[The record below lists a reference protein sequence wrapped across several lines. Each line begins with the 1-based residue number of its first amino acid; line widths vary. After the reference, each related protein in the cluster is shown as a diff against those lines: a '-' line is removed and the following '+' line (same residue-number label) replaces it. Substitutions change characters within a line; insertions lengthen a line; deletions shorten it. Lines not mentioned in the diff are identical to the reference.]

1 MTGNSMNGTHST
13 HPSSNHVELIRFG
26 HHFRTLKKN
35 WLSILAFTIIFSL
48 TCTWYI
54 YSKKSVYQATATLLI
69 QEEQK
74 SALSIEEV
82 YGVDTTKKEYF
93 QTQIA
98 ILKSNHIA
106 DKVITQLNLT
116 KHPEFTSA
124 SGLKQKIDEVKAI
137 PFVQDLLHVAPNP
150 KETSQHSKPYYQA
163 LQTFKRKLEIEPV
176 RNTQLVRIRFRSTDP
191 QLATTIANAV
201 GQAYIDANFEAKLVV
216 TQNAATWLT
225 NNSQKL
231 EERLRASEQALQDF
245 LMQEGLIDIN
255 GIDDIYANELEEL
268 NRKLNAAVNKRIEA
282 QTLIELLKRKSS
294 QDLDSLLSIDEFANQ
309 AQIRDLKLSEAQAA
323 KNVSE
328 LSQRYGPKHDRMI
341 QAKAQLASIQARTQR
356 LIREI
361 SFSKQQDLLAAKSQ
375 EDLLRAE
382 LDSKKSDFQMLG
394 SQKARYEQLKREVES
409 NKDLYEAFLNREK
422 ETNATSDY
430 KNVTARFTDPA
441 IVPLFP
447 IAPQRMKLV
456 LIATLFGFAIA
467 CALVIILET
476 LREVIRTSS
485 DVQDKLGVTCLGTI
499 PKVKKRNLRQGGVTY
514 SAYLDQDEK
523 LFSEACRS
531 VRTSLLLRLTNT
543 KQKVLPFTSAIPEE
557 GKTSTSINMAV
568 SFSTMEKVLLI
579 DCDLRRPSLAKRF
592 NLPES
597 NPGLTNIL
605 TMDTPLSECIV
616 RSDEANLDVLPAGII
631 PPNPQ
636 ELLASERFE
645 KLLEYLKSKYD
656 RIIIDTPPLLS
667 VSDALILGQK
677 ANGLITVIRSEST
690 KASLVNVALSKQI
703 QHSIPS
709 LGVLITQAKSKEG
722 EALYVQKY
730 AY

>member
-1 MTGNSMNGTHST
+1 MNGTH
-13 HPSSNHVELIRFG
+13 PNNLQMNKVELIRFG
-26 HHFRTLKKN
+26 HHFKAIKKN
-35 WLSILAFTIIFSL
+35 WLSIAAFTLLFSL

-54 YSKKSVYQATATLLI
+54 YSKASIYQATATLLI

-106 DKVITQLNLT
+106 DKVIRELNLT
-116 KHPEFTSA
+116 QLPEFTS
-124 SGLKQKIDEVKAI
+124 SGGLNKKIDQIKSI
-137 PFVQDLLHVAPNP
+137 PFVQDLLNVAPSP
-150 KETSQHSKPYYQA
+150 KETAQFSESYYQA
-163 LQTFKRKLEIEPV
+163 LQAFRSKLDIEPV

-191 QLATTIANAV
+191 KLATTIANAV

-231 EERLRASEQALQDF
+231 EERLRNSEQALQEF
-245 LMQEGLIDIN
+245 LLKEGLIDIN
-255 GIDDIYANELEEL
+255 GIDEIYANELEEL
-268 NRKLNAAVNKRIEA
+268 TRKLNIAVNKRIEA
-282 QTLIELLKRKSS
+282 QTLIQLLRRKSS
-294 QDLDSLLSIDEFANQ
+294 QSLDSLLSIDEFANQ

-323 KNVSE
+323 KNLSE
-328 LSQRYGPKHDRMI
+328 LAQRYGPKHDRMI
-341 QAKAQLASIQARTQR
+341 QAKAQLAEIQSRTQQ
-356 LIREI
+356 LIRDI
-361 SFSKQQDLLAAKSQ
+361 SFSKQQDLLAAKAQ
-375 EDLLRAE
+375 ENMLRAE
-382 LDSKKSDFQMLG
+382 LDNKKSDFQSLG

-409 NKDLYEAFLNREK
+409 NKALYEAFLNREK

-430 KNVTARFTDPA
+430 KNVTARFTDKA
-441 IVPLFP
+441 IIPLFP
-447 IAPQRMKLV
+447 VAPQRIKLV
-456 LIATLFGFAIA
+456 LIATFFGFAIA

-476 LREVIRTSS
+476 MREVIRSTA
-485 DVQDKLGVTCLGTI
+485 DVQEKLGVTCLGVI
-499 PKVKKRNLRQGGVTY
+499 PMVKKRNLRKNGVSYT
-514 SAYLDQDEK
+514 AYLDDEEK

-543 KQKVLPFTSAIPEE
+543 KQKILPFTSAIPEE

-568 SFSTMEKVLLI
+568 SFSKMEKVLII
-579 DCDLRRPSLAKRF
+579 DCDLRRPSIAKRF
-592 NLPES
+592 GIAES
-597 NPGLTNIL
+597 SPGLTHIL
-605 TMDTPLSECIV
+605 TMDTPIKDCVTHIK
-616 RSDEANLDVLPAGII
+616 EANLDVLSAGLI

-636 ELLASERFE
+636 ELLASDRFK
-645 KLLEYLKSKYD
+645 KLLEHFQNKYD

-667 VSDALILGQK
+667 VSDALILGQY

-690 KASLVNVALSKQI
+690 KSSLVNLALSKQI
-703 QHSIPS
+703 QHSVPS
-709 LGVLITQAKSKEG
+709 LGVLITQAKAKEG
-722 EALYVQKY
+722 ETLYVQKY

>member
-1 MTGNSMNGTHST
+1 MNGTH
-13 HPSSNHVELIRFG
+13 PNNLQMNKVELIRFG
-26 HHFRTLKKN
+26 HHFKAIKKN
-35 WLSILAFTIIFSL
+35 WLSIAAFTLLFSL

-54 YSKKSVYQATATLLI
+54 YSKASIYQATATLLI

-106 DKVITQLNLT
+106 DKVIRELNLT
-116 KHPEFTSA
+116 QLPEFTS
-124 SGLKQKIDEVKAI
+124 SGGLNKKIDQIKSI
-137 PFVQDLLHVAPNP
+137 PFVQDLLNVAPSP
-150 KETSQHSKPYYQA
+150 KETAQFSESYYQA
-163 LQTFKRKLEIEPV
+163 LQAFRSKLDIEPV

-191 QLATTIANAV
+191 KLATTIANAV

-231 EERLRASEQALQDF
+231 EERLRNSEQALQEF
-245 LMQEGLIDIN
+245 LLKEGLIDIN
-255 GIDDIYANELEEL
+255 GIDEIYANELEEL
-268 NRKLNAAVNKRIEA
+268 TRKLNIAVNKRIEA
-282 QTLIELLKRKSS
+282 QTLIQLLRRKSS
-294 QDLDSLLSIDEFANQ
+294 QSLDSLLSIDEFANQ

-323 KNVSE
+323 KNLSE
-328 LSQRYGPKHDRMI
+328 LAQRYGPKHDRMI
-341 QAKAQLASIQARTQR
+341 QAKAQLAEIQSRTQQ
-356 LIREI
+356 LIRDI
-361 SFSKQQDLLAAKSQ
+361 SFSKQQDLLAAKAQ
-375 EDLLRAE
+375 EDMLRAE
-382 LDSKKSDFQMLG
+382 LDNKKSDFQSLG

-409 NKDLYEAFLNREK
+409 NKALYEAFLNREK

-430 KNVTARFTDPA
+430 KNVTARFTDKA
-441 IVPLFP
+441 IIPLFP
-447 IAPQRMKLV
+447 VAPQRIKLV
-456 LIATLFGFAIA
+456 LIATFFGFAIA

-476 LREVIRTSS
+476 RREVIRSTA
-485 DVQDKLGVTCLGTI
+485 DVQEKLGVTCLGVI
-499 PKVKKRNLRQGGVTY
+499 PMVKKRNLRKNGVSYT
-514 SAYLDQDEK
+514 AYLDDEEK

-543 KQKVLPFTSAIPEE
+543 KQKILPFTSAIPEE

-568 SFSTMEKVLLI
+568 SFSKMEKVLII
-579 DCDLRRPSLAKRF
+579 DCDLRRPSIAKRF
-592 NLPES
+592 GIAES
-597 NPGLTNIL
+597 SPGLTHIL
-605 TMDTPLSECIV
+605 TMDTPIKDCVTHIK
-616 RSDEANLDVLPAGII
+616 EANLDVLSAGLI

-636 ELLASERFE
+636 ELLASDRFK
-645 KLLEYLKSKYD
+645 KLLEHFQNKYD

-667 VSDALILGQK
+667 VSDALILGQY

-690 KASLVNVALSKQI
+690 KSSLVNLALSKQI
-703 QHSIPS
+703 QHSVPS
-709 LGVLITQAKSKEG
+709 LGVLITQAKAKEG
-722 EALYVQKY
+722 ETLYVQKY

>member
-1 MTGNSMNGTHST
+1 MVST
-13 HPSSNHVELIRFG
+13 HE
-26 HHFRTLKKN
+26 
-35 WLSILAFTIIFSL
+35 
-48 TCTWYI
+48 
-54 YSKKSVYQATATLLI
+54 
-69 QEEQK
+69 
-74 SALSIEEV
+74 
-82 YGVDTTKKEYF
+82 KEYF

-106 DKVITQLNLT
+106 DKVITKLNLVN
-116 KHPEFTSA
+116 HPEFTSS
-124 SGLKQKIDEVKAI
+124 SGIKQKIDEIKAI

-150 KETSQHSKPYYQA
+150 KETSQHTKPYYQA
-163 LQTFKRKLEIEPV
+163 LQTFKRKLDIEPV
-176 RNTQLVRIRFRSTDP
+176 RNTQLVKIRFRSTDP

-231 EERLRASEQALQDF
+231 EERLRTSEQALQDF

-268 NRKLNAAVNKRIEA
+268 NRKLNAAVNNRIEA
-282 QTLIELLKRKSS
+282 QTLIQLLKRKST
-294 QDLDSLLSIDEFANQ
+294 QNIDSLLSIDEFANQ
-309 AQIRDLKLSEAQAA
+309 AQIRDLKMSEAQAA

-341 QAKAQLASIQARTQR
+341 QAKAQLASIQARTEQ

-361 SFSKQQDLLAAKSQ
+361 SFSKQQDLLAAKAQ
-375 EDLLRAE
+375 EDMLRAE
-382 LDSKKSDFQMLG
+382 LDNKKSDFQMLG

-456 LIATLFGFAIA
+456 LIATFFGFAIA

-499 PKVKKRNLRQGGVTY
+499 PKVKKRALRQKGVTY

-531 VRTSLLLRLTNT
+531 VRTSLLLRLTNS
-543 KQKVLPFTSAIPEE
+543 KQKILPFTSAIPEE

-597 NPGLTNIL
+597 SPGLTNIL
-605 TMDTPLSECIV
+605 TMDTPLSECII
-616 RSDEANLDVLPAGII
+616 RNEEANLDVLPAGII

-636 ELLASERFE
+636 ELLASDRFE

-722 EALYVQKY
+722 ETLYVQKY

>member
-1 MTGNSMNGTHST
+1 MNGTH
-13 HPSSNHVELIRFG
+13 PNNLQMNKVELIRFG
-26 HHFRTLKKN
+26 HHVKAIKKN
-35 WLSILAFTIIFSL
+35 WLSIAAFTLLFSL

-54 YSKKSVYQATATLLI
+54 YSKASIYQATATLLI

-106 DKVITQLNLT
+106 DKVIRELNLT
-116 KHPEFTSA
+116 QLPEFTS
-124 SGLKQKIDEVKAI
+124 SGGVNKKIDQIKSI
-137 PFVQDLLHVAPNP
+137 PFVQDLLNVAPSP
-150 KETSQHSKPYYQA
+150 KETAQFSESYYQA
-163 LQTFKRKLEIEPV
+163 LQAFRSKLDIEPV

-191 QLATTIANAV
+191 KLATTITNAV

-231 EERLRASEQALQDF
+231 EERLRNSEQALQEF
-245 LMQEGLIDIN
+245 LLKEGLIDIN
-255 GIDDIYANELEEL
+255 GIDEIYANELEEL
-268 NRKLNAAVNKRIEA
+268 TRKLNIAVNKRIEA
-282 QTLIELLKRKSS
+282 QTLIQLLRRKSS
-294 QDLDSLLSIDEFANQ
+294 QSLDSLLSIDEFANQ

-323 KNVSE
+323 KNLSE
-328 LSQRYGPKHDRMI
+328 LAQRYGPKHDRMI
-341 QAKAQLASIQARTQR
+341 QAKAQLTEIQSRTQQ
-356 LIREI
+356 LIRDI
-361 SFSKQQDLLAAKSQ
+361 SFSKQQDLLAAKAQ
-375 EDLLRAE
+375 EDMLRAE
-382 LDSKKSDFQMLG
+382 LDNKKSDFQSLG

-409 NKDLYEAFLNREK
+409 NKALYEAFLNREK

-430 KNVTARFTDPA
+430 KNVTARFTDKA
-441 IVPLFP
+441 IIPLFP
-447 IAPQRMKLV
+447 VAPQRIKLV
-456 LIATLFGFAIA
+456 LIATFFGFAIA

-476 LREVIRTSS
+476 MREVIRSAA
-485 DVQDKLGVTCLGTI
+485 DVQEKLGVTCLGVI
-499 PKVKKRNLRQGGVTY
+499 PMVKKRNLRKNGVSYT
-514 SAYLDQDEK
+514 AYLDDEEK

-543 KQKVLPFTSAIPEE
+543 KQKILPFTSAIPEE

-568 SFSTMEKVLLI
+568 SFSKMEKVLII
-579 DCDLRRPSLAKRF
+579 DCDLRRPSIAKRF
-592 NLPES
+592 GIAES
-597 NPGLTNIL
+597 SPGLTHIL
-605 TMDTPLSECIV
+605 TMDTPIKDCVTHIK
-616 RSDEANLDVLPAGII
+616 EANLDVLPAGLI

-636 ELLASERFE
+636 ELLASDRFK
-645 KLLEYLKSKYD
+645 KLLEHFQNKYD

-667 VSDALILGQK
+667 VSDALILGQY

-690 KASLVNVALSKQI
+690 KSSLVNLALSKQI
-703 QHSIPS
+703 QHSVPS
-709 LGVLITQAKSKEG
+709 LGVLITQAKAKEG
-722 EALYVQKY
+722 ETLYVQKY

>member
-1 MTGNSMNGTHST
+1 MNGTH
-13 HPSSNHVELIRFG
+13 PNNLQMNKVELIRFG
-26 HHFRTLKKN
+26 HHFKAIKKN
-35 WLSILAFTIIFSL
+35 WLSIAAFTLLFSL

-54 YSKKSVYQATATLLI
+54 YSKASRYQATATLLI

-106 DKVITQLNLT
+106 DKVIRELNLT
-116 KHPEFTSA
+116 QLPEFTS
-124 SGLKQKIDEVKAI
+124 SGGLNKKIDQIKSI
-137 PFVQDLLHVAPNP
+137 PFVQDLLNVAPSP
-150 KETSQHSKPYYQA
+150 KETAQFSESYYQA
-163 LQTFKRKLEIEPV
+163 LQAFRSKLDIEPV

-191 QLATTIANAV
+191 KLATTIANAV

-231 EERLRASEQALQDF
+231 EERLRNSEQALQEF
-245 LMQEGLIDIN
+245 LLKEGLIDIN
-255 GIDDIYANELEEL
+255 GIDEIYANELEEL
-268 NRKLNAAVNKRIEA
+268 TRKLNIAVNKRIEA
-282 QTLIELLKRKSS
+282 QTLIQLLRRKSS
-294 QDLDSLLSIDEFANQ
+294 QSLDSLLSIDEFANQ

-323 KNVSE
+323 KNLSE
-328 LSQRYGPKHDRMI
+328 LAQRYGPKHDRMI
-341 QAKAQLASIQARTQR
+341 QAKAQLAEIQSRTQQ
-356 LIREI
+356 LIRDI
-361 SFSKQQDLLAAKSQ
+361 SFSKQQDLLAAKAQ
-375 EDLLRAE
+375 EDMLRAE
-382 LDSKKSDFQMLG
+382 LDNKKSDFQSLG

-409 NKDLYEAFLNREK
+409 NKALYEAFLNREK

-430 KNVTARFTDPA
+430 KNVTARFTDKA
-441 IVPLFP
+441 IIPLFP
-447 IAPQRMKLV
+447 VAPQRIKLV
-456 LIATLFGFAIA
+456 LIATFFGFAIA

-476 LREVIRTSS
+476 MREVIRSTA
-485 DVQDKLGVTCLGTI
+485 DVQEKLGVTCLGVI
-499 PKVKKRNLRQGGVTY
+499 PMVKKRNLRKNGVSYT
-514 SAYLDQDEK
+514 AYLDDEEK

-543 KQKVLPFTSAIPEE
+543 KQKILPFTSAIPEE

-568 SFSTMEKVLLI
+568 SFSKMEKVLII
-579 DCDLRRPSLAKRF
+579 DCDLRRPSIAKRF
-592 NLPES
+592 GIAES
-597 NPGLTNIL
+597 SPGLTHIL
-605 TMDTPLSECIV
+605 TMDTPIKDCVTHIK
-616 RSDEANLDVLPAGII
+616 EANLDVLPAGLI

-636 ELLASERFE
+636 ELLASDRFK
-645 KLLEYLKSKYD
+645 KLLEHFQNKYD

-667 VSDALILGQK
+667 VSDALILGQY

-690 KASLVNVALSKQI
+690 KSSLVNLALSKQI
-703 QHSIPS
+703 QHSVPS
-709 LGVLITQAKSKEG
+709 LGVLITQAKAKEG
-722 EALYVQKY
+722 ETLYVQKY

>member
-1 MTGNSMNGTHST
+1 MNGTH
-13 HPSSNHVELIRFG
+13 PNNLQMNKVELIRFG
-26 HHFRTLKKN
+26 HHFKAIKKN
-35 WLSILAFTIIFSL
+35 WLSIAAFTLLFSL

-54 YSKKSVYQATATLLI
+54 YSKASVYQATATLLI

-106 DKVITQLNLT
+106 DKVIRELNLT
-116 KHPEFTSA
+116 QLTEFTR
-124 SGLKQKIDEVKAI
+124 SGGLNQKIDQIKSI
-137 PFVQDLLHVAPNP
+137 PFVQDLLNVAPSP
-150 KETSQHSKPYYQA
+150 KETAQFSESYYQA
-163 LQTFKRKLEIEPV
+163 LQAFRSKLDIEPV

-191 QLATTIANAV
+191 KLATTIANAV

-231 EERLRASEQALQDF
+231 EERLRNSEQALQEF
-245 LMQEGLIDIN
+245 LLKEGLIDIN
-255 GIDDIYANELEEL
+255 GIDEIYANELEEL
-268 NRKLNAAVNKRIEA
+268 TRKLNVAVNKRIEA
-282 QTLIELLKRKSS
+282 QTLIQLLRRKSS
-294 QDLDSLLSIDEFANQ
+294 QSLDSLLSIDEFANQ

-323 KNVSE
+323 KNLSE
-328 LSQRYGPKHDRMI
+328 LAQRYGPKHDRMI
-341 QAKAQLASIQARTQR
+341 QAKAQLAEIQSRTQQ
-356 LIREI
+356 LIRDI
-361 SFSKQQDLLAAKSQ
+361 SFSKQQDLLAAKAQ
-375 EDLLRAE
+375 EDMLRAE
-382 LDSKKSDFQMLG
+382 LDNKKSDFQSLG

-409 NKDLYEAFLNREK
+409 NKALYEAFLNREK

-430 KNVTARFTDPA
+430 KNVTARFTDKA
-441 IVPLFP
+441 IIPLFP
-447 IAPQRMKLV
+447 VAPQRIKLV
-456 LIATLFGFAIA
+456 LIATFFGFAIA

-476 LREVIRTSS
+476 MREVIRSTA
-485 DVQDKLGVTCLGTI
+485 DVQEKLGVTCLGVI
-499 PKVKKRNLRQGGVTY
+499 PMVKKRNLRKNGVSYT
-514 SAYLDQDEK
+514 AYLDDEEK

-543 KQKVLPFTSAIPEE
+543 KQKILPFTSAIPEE

-568 SFSTMEKVLLI
+568 SFSKMEKVLII
-579 DCDLRRPSLAKRF
+579 DCDLRRPSIAKRF
-592 NLPES
+592 GIAES
-597 NPGLTNIL
+597 SPGLTHIL
-605 TMDTPLSECIV
+605 TMDTPIKDCVTHIK
-616 RSDEANLDVLPAGII
+616 EANLDVLSAGLI

-636 ELLASERFE
+636 ELLASDRFK
-645 KLLEYLKSKYD
+645 KLLEHFQNKYD

-667 VSDALILGQK
+667 VSDALILGQY

-690 KASLVNVALSKQI
+690 KSSLVNLALSKQI
-703 QHSIPS
+703 QHSVPS
-709 LGVLITQAKSKEG
+709 LGVLITQAKTKEG
-722 EALYVQKY
+722 ETLYVQKY

>member
-1 MTGNSMNGTHST
+1 MNGTH
-13 HPSSNHVELIRFG
+13 PNNLQMNKVELIRFG
-26 HHFRTLKKN
+26 HHFKAIKKN
-35 WLSILAFTIIFSL
+35 WLSIAAFTLLFSL

-54 YSKKSVYQATATLLI
+54 YSKASIYQATATLLI

-106 DKVITQLNLT
+106 DKVIRELNLT
-116 KHPEFTSA
+116 PLPEFTS
-124 SGLKQKIDEVKAI
+124 SGGLNKKIDQIKSI
-137 PFVQDLLHVAPNP
+137 PFVQDLLNVAPSP
-150 KETSQHSKPYYQA
+150 KETAQFSESYYQA
-163 LQTFKRKLEIEPV
+163 LQAFRSKLDIEPV

-191 QLATTIANAV
+191 KLATTIANAV

-231 EERLRASEQALQDF
+231 EERLRNSEQALQEF
-245 LMQEGLIDIN
+245 LLKEGLIDIN
-255 GIDDIYANELEEL
+255 GIDEIYANELEEL
-268 NRKLNAAVNKRIEA
+268 TRKLNIAVNKRIEA
-282 QTLIELLKRKSS
+282 QTLIQLLRRKSS
-294 QDLDSLLSIDEFANQ
+294 QSLDSLLSIDEFANQ

-323 KNVSE
+323 KNLSE
-328 LSQRYGPKHDRMI
+328 LAQRYGPKHDRMI
-341 QAKAQLASIQARTQR
+341 QAKAQLAEIQSRTQQ
-356 LIREI
+356 LIRDI
-361 SFSKQQDLLAAKSQ
+361 SFSKQQDLLAAKAQ
-375 EDLLRAE
+375 EDMLRAE
-382 LDSKKSDFQMLG
+382 LDNKKSDFQSLG

-409 NKDLYEAFLNREK
+409 NKALYEAFLNREK

-430 KNVTARFTDPA
+430 KNVTARFTDKA
-441 IVPLFP
+441 IIPLFP
-447 IAPQRMKLV
+447 VAPQRIKLV
-456 LIATLFGFAIA
+456 LIATFFGFAIA

-476 LREVIRTSS
+476 MREVIRSAA
-485 DVQDKLGVTCLGTI
+485 DVQEKLGVTCLGVI
-499 PKVKKRNLRQGGVTY
+499 PMVKKRNLRKNGVSYT
-514 SAYLDQDEK
+514 AYLNDEEK

-543 KQKVLPFTSAIPEE
+543 KQKILPFTSAIPEE

-568 SFSTMEKVLLI
+568 SFSKMEKVLII
-579 DCDLRRPSLAKRF
+579 DCDLRRPSIAKRF
-592 NLPES
+592 GIAES
-597 NPGLTNIL
+597 SPGLTHIL
-605 TMDTPLSECIV
+605 TMDTPIKDCVTHIK
-616 RSDEANLDVLPAGII
+616 EANLDVLPAGLI

-636 ELLASERFE
+636 ELLASDRFK
-645 KLLEYLKSKYD
+645 KLLEHFQNKYD

-667 VSDALILGQK
+667 VSDALILGQY

-690 KASLVNVALSKQI
+690 KSSLVNLALSKQI
-703 QHSIPS
+703 QHSVPS
-709 LGVLITQAKSKEG
+709 LGVLITQAKAKEG
-722 EALYVQKY
+722 ETLYVQKY

>member
-1 MTGNSMNGTHST
+1 MNGTH
-13 HPSSNHVELIRFG
+13 PNNLQMNKIELIRFG
-26 HHFRTLKKN
+26 HHFKAIKKN
-35 WLSILAFTIIFSL
+35 WLSIAAFTLLFSL

-54 YSKKSVYQATATLLI
+54 YSKASIYQATATLLI

-106 DKVITQLNLT
+106 DKVIRELNLT
-116 KHPEFTSA
+116 QLPEFTR
-124 SGLKQKIDEVKAI
+124 SGGLNQKIDQIKSI
-137 PFVQDLLHVAPNP
+137 PFVQDLLNVAPSP
-150 KETSQHSKPYYQA
+150 KETAQFSESYYQA
-163 LQTFKRKLEIEPV
+163 LQAFRSKLDIEPV

-191 QLATTIANAV
+191 KLATTIANAV

-231 EERLRASEQALQDF
+231 EERLRNSEQALQEF
-245 LMQEGLIDIN
+245 LLKEGLIDIN
-255 GIDDIYANELEEL
+255 GIDEIYANELEEL
-268 NRKLNAAVNKRIEA
+268 TRKLNVAVNKRIEA
-282 QTLIELLKRKSS
+282 QTLIQLLRRKSS
-294 QDLDSLLSIDEFANQ
+294 QSLDSLLSIDEFANQ

-323 KNVSE
+323 KNLSE
-328 LSQRYGPKHDRMI
+328 LAQRYGPKHDRMI
-341 QAKAQLASIQARTQR
+341 QAKAQLAEIQSRTQQ
-356 LIREI
+356 LIRDI
-361 SFSKQQDLLAAKSQ
+361 SFSKQQDLLAAKAQ
-375 EDLLRAE
+375 EDMLRAE
-382 LDSKKSDFQMLG
+382 LDNKKSDFQSLG

-409 NKDLYEAFLNREK
+409 NKALYEAFLNREK

-430 KNVTARFTDPA
+430 KNVTARFTDKA
-441 IVPLFP
+441 IIPLFP
-447 IAPQRMKLV
+447 VAPQRTKLV
-456 LIATLFGFAIA
+456 LIATFFGFAIA

-476 LREVIRTSS
+476 MREVIRSTA
-485 DVQDKLGVTCLGTI
+485 DVQEKLGVTCLGVI
-499 PKVKKRNLRQGGVTY
+499 PMVKKRNLRKNGVSY
-514 SAYLDQDEK
+514 SAYLDDEEK

-543 KQKVLPFTSAIPEE
+543 KQKILPFTSAIPEQ

-568 SFSTMEKVLLI
+568 SFSKMEKVLII
-579 DCDLRRPSLAKRF
+579 DCDLRRPSIAKRF
-592 NLPES
+592 GIAES
-597 NPGLTNIL
+597 SPGLTHIL
-605 TMDTPLSECIV
+605 TMDTPIKDCVTHIK
-616 RSDEANLDVLPAGII
+616 EANLDVLSAGLI

-636 ELLASERFE
+636 ELLASDRFK
-645 KLLEYLKSKYD
+645 KLLEHFQNKYD

-667 VSDALILGQK
+667 VSDALILGQY

-690 KASLVNVALSKQI
+690 KSSLVNLALSKQI
-703 QHSIPS
+703 QHSVPS
-709 LGVLITQAKSKEG
+709 LGVLITQAKTKEG
-722 EALYVQKY
+722 ETLYVQKY

>member
-1 MTGNSMNGTHST
+1 MNGTH
-13 HPSSNHVELIRFG
+13 PNNLQMNKVELIRFG
-26 HHFRTLKKN
+26 HHFKAIKKN
-35 WLSILAFTIIFSL
+35 WLSIAAFTLLFSL

-54 YSKKSVYQATATLLI
+54 YSKASIYQATATLLI

-106 DKVITQLNLT
+106 DKVIRELNLT
-116 KHPEFTSA
+116 PLPEFTS
-124 SGLKQKIDEVKAI
+124 SGGLNKKIDQIKSI
-137 PFVQDLLHVAPNP
+137 PFVQDLLNVAPSP
-150 KETSQHSKPYYQA
+150 KETAQFSESYYQA
-163 LQTFKRKLEIEPV
+163 LQAFRSKLDIEPV

-191 QLATTIANAV
+191 KLATTIANAV

-231 EERLRASEQALQDF
+231 EERLRNSEQALQEF
-245 LMQEGLIDIN
+245 LLKEGLIDIN
-255 GIDDIYANELEEL
+255 GIDEIYANELEEL
-268 NRKLNAAVNKRIEA
+268 TRKLNIAVNKRIEA
-282 QTLIELLKRKSS
+282 QTLIQLLRRKSS
-294 QDLDSLLSIDEFANQ
+294 QSLDSLLSIDEFANQ

-323 KNVSE
+323 KNLSE
-328 LSQRYGPKHDRMI
+328 LAQRYGPKHDRMI
-341 QAKAQLASIQARTQR
+341 QAKAQLAEIQSRTQQ
-356 LIREI
+356 LIRDI
-361 SFSKQQDLLAAKSQ
+361 SFSKQQDLLAAKAQ
-375 EDLLRAE
+375 EDMLRAE
-382 LDSKKSDFQMLG
+382 LDNKKSDFQSLG

-409 NKDLYEAFLNREK
+409 NKALYEAFLNREK

-430 KNVTARFTDPA
+430 KNVTARFTDKA
-441 IVPLFP
+441 IIPLFP
-447 IAPQRMKLV
+447 VAPQRIKLV
-456 LIATLFGFAIA
+456 LIATFFGFAIA

-476 LREVIRTSS
+476 MREVIRSAA
-485 DVQDKLGVTCLGTI
+485 DVQEKLGVTCLGVI
-499 PKVKKRNLRQGGVTY
+499 PMVKKRNLRKNGVSYT
-514 SAYLDQDEK
+514 AYLDDEEK

-543 KQKVLPFTSAIPEE
+543 KQKILPFTSAIPEE

-568 SFSTMEKVLLI
+568 SFSKMEKVLII
-579 DCDLRRPSLAKRF
+579 DCDLRRPSIAKRF
-592 NLPES
+592 GIAES
-597 NPGLTNIL
+597 SPGLTHIL
-605 TMDTPLSECIV
+605 TMDTPIKDCVTHIK
-616 RSDEANLDVLPAGII
+616 EANLDVLPAGLI

-636 ELLASERFE
+636 ELLASDRFK
-645 KLLEYLKSKYD
+645 KLLEHFQNKYD

-667 VSDALILGQK
+667 VSDALILGQY

-690 KASLVNVALSKQI
+690 KSSLVNLALSKQI
-703 QHSIPS
+703 QHSVPS
-709 LGVLITQAKSKEG
+709 LGVLITQAKAKEG
-722 EALYVQKY
+722 ETLYVQKY

>member
-54 YSKKSVYQATATLLI
+54 YSKKSVYQAMATLLI

-485 DVQDKLGVTCLGTI
+485 DVQDKLGVICLGTI
-499 PKVKKRNLRQGGVTY
+499 PKVKKRSLKQGGVTY

>member
-1 MTGNSMNGTHST
+1 MNGTH
-13 HPSSNHVELIRFG
+13 PNNLQMKKVELIRFG
-26 HHFRTLKKN
+26 HHFKAIKKN
-35 WLSILAFTIIFSL
+35 WLSIAAFTLLFSL

-54 YSKKSVYQATATLLI
+54 YSKASIYQATATLLI

-106 DKVITQLNLT
+106 DKVIRELNLT
-116 KHPEFTSA
+116 QLPEFTR
-124 SGLKQKIDEVKAI
+124 SGGLNQKIDQIKSI
-137 PFVQDLLHVAPNP
+137 PFVQDLLNVAPSP
-150 KETSQHSKPYYQA
+150 KETAQFSESYYQA
-163 LQTFKRKLEIEPV
+163 LQAFRSKLDIEPV

-191 QLATTIANAV
+191 KLATTIANAV

-231 EERLRASEQALQDF
+231 EERLRNSEQALQEF
-245 LMQEGLIDIN
+245 LLKEGLIDIN
-255 GIDDIYANELEEL
+255 GIDEIYANELEEL
-268 NRKLNAAVNKRIEA
+268 TRKLNVAVNKRIEA
-282 QTLIELLKRKSS
+282 QTLIQLLRRKSS
-294 QDLDSLLSIDEFANQ
+294 QSLDSLLSIDEFANQ

-323 KNVSE
+323 KNLSE
-328 LSQRYGPKHDRMI
+328 LAQRYGPKHDRMI
-341 QAKAQLASIQARTQR
+341 QAKAQLAEIQARTQQ
-356 LIREI
+356 LIRDI
-361 SFSKQQDLLAAKSQ
+361 SFSKQQDLLAAKAQ
-375 EDLLRAE
+375 EDMLRAE
-382 LDSKKSDFQMLG
+382 LDNKKADFQSLG

-409 NKDLYEAFLNREK
+409 NKALYEAFLNREK

-430 KNVTARFTDPA
+430 KNVTARFTDKA
-441 IVPLFP
+441 IIPLFP
-447 IAPQRMKLV
+447 VAPQRIKLV
-456 LIATLFGFAIA
+456 LIATFFGFAIA

-476 LREVIRTSS
+476 MREVIRSTA
-485 DVQDKLGVTCLGTI
+485 DVQEKLGVTCLGVI
-499 PKVKKRNLRQGGVTY
+499 PMVKKRNLRKNGVSYT
-514 SAYLDQDEK
+514 AYLDDEEK

-543 KQKVLPFTSAIPEE
+543 KQKILPFTSAIPEE

-568 SFSTMEKVLLI
+568 SFSKMEKVLII
-579 DCDLRRPSLAKRF
+579 DCDLRRPSIVKRF
-592 NLPES
+592 GIAES
-597 NPGLTNIL
+597 SPGLTHIL
-605 TMDTPLSECIV
+605 TMDTPIKDCVTHIE
-616 RSDEANLDVLPAGII
+616 EANLDVLSAGLI

-636 ELLASERFE
+636 ELLASDRFK
-645 KLLEYLKSKYD
+645 KLLEHFQNKYD

-667 VSDALILGQK
+667 VSDALILGQY

-690 KASLVNVALSKQI
+690 KSSLVNLALSKQI
-703 QHSIPS
+703 QHSVPS
-709 LGVLITQAKSKEG
+709 LGVLITQAKTKEG
-722 EALYVQKY
+722 ETLYVQKY

>member
-1 MTGNSMNGTHST
+1 MNGTH
-13 HPSSNHVELIRFG
+13 PNNLQMNKVELIRFG
-26 HHFRTLKKN
+26 HHFKAIKKN
-35 WLSILAFTIIFSL
+35 WLSIAAFTLLFSL

-54 YSKKSVYQATATLLI
+54 YSKASIYQATATLLI

-106 DKVITQLNLT
+106 DKVIRELNLT
-116 KHPEFTSA
+116 QLPEFTR
-124 SGLKQKIDEVKAI
+124 SGGLNQKIDQIKSI
-137 PFVQDLLHVAPNP
+137 PFVQDLLNVAPSP
-150 KETSQHSKPYYQA
+150 KETAQFSESYYQA
-163 LQTFKRKLEIEPV
+163 LQAFRSKLDIEPV

-191 QLATTIANAV
+191 RLATTIANAV

-231 EERLRASEQALQDF
+231 EERLRNSEQALQEF
-245 LMQEGLIDIN
+245 LLKEGLIDIN
-255 GIDDIYANELEEL
+255 GIDEIYANELEEL
-268 NRKLNAAVNKRIEA
+268 TRKLNVAVNKRIEA
-282 QTLIELLKRKSS
+282 QTLIQLLRRKSS
-294 QDLDSLLSIDEFANQ
+294 QSLDSLLSIDEFANQ

-323 KNVSE
+323 KNLSE
-328 LSQRYGPKHDRMI
+328 LTQRYGPKHDRMI
-341 QAKAQLASIQARTQR
+341 QAKAQLAEIQSRTQQ
-356 LIREI
+356 LIRDI
-361 SFSKQQDLLAAKSQ
+361 SFSKQQDLLAAKAQ
-375 EDLLRAE
+375 EDMLRAE
-382 LDSKKSDFQMLG
+382 LDNKKADFQSLG

-409 NKDLYEAFLNREK
+409 NKALYEAFLNREK

-430 KNVTARFTDPA
+430 KNVTARFTDKA
-441 IVPLFP
+441 IIPLFP
-447 IAPQRMKLV
+447 VAPQRIKLV
-456 LIATLFGFAIA
+456 LIATFFGFAIA

-476 LREVIRTSS
+476 MREVIRSTA
-485 DVQDKLGVTCLGTI
+485 DVQEKLGVTCLGVI
-499 PKVKKRNLRQGGVTY
+499 PMVKKRNLRKNGVSYT
-514 SAYLDQDEK
+514 AYLDDEEK

-543 KQKVLPFTSAIPEE
+543 KQKILPFTSAIPEE

-568 SFSTMEKVLLI
+568 SFSKMEKVLII
-579 DCDLRRPSLAKRF
+579 DCDLRRPSIAKRF
-592 NLPES
+592 GIAES
-597 NPGLTNIL
+597 SPGLTHIL
-605 TMDTPLSECIV
+605 TMDTPIKDCVTHIE
-616 RSDEANLDVLPAGII
+616 EANLDVLSAGLI

-636 ELLASERFE
+636 ELLASDRFK
-645 KLLEYLKSKYD
+645 KLLEHFQNKYD

-667 VSDALILGQK
+667 VSDALILGQY

-690 KASLVNVALSKQI
+690 KSSLVNLALSKQI
-703 QHSIPS
+703 QHSVPS
-709 LGVLITQAKSKEG
+709 LGVLITQAKTKEG
-722 EALYVQKY
+722 ETLYVQKY

>member
-1 MTGNSMNGTHST
+1 
-13 HPSSNHVELIRFG
+13 
-26 HHFRTLKKN
+26 
-35 WLSILAFTIIFSL
+35 
-48 TCTWYI
+48 
-54 YSKKSVYQATATLLI
+54 
-69 QEEQK
+69 
-74 SALSIEEV
+74 
-82 YGVDTTKKEYF
+82 
-93 QTQIA
+93 
-98 ILKSNHIA
+98 
-106 DKVITQLNLT
+106 
-116 KHPEFTSA
+116 
-124 SGLKQKIDEVKAI
+124 
-137 PFVQDLLHVAPNP
+137 
-150 KETSQHSKPYYQA
+150 
-163 LQTFKRKLEIEPV
+163 
-176 RNTQLVRIRFRSTDP
+176 
-191 QLATTIANAV
+191 
-201 GQAYIDANFEAKLVV
+201 
-216 TQNAATWLT
+216 
-225 NNSQKL
+225 
-231 EERLRASEQALQDF
+231 
-245 LMQEGLIDIN
+245 
-255 GIDDIYANELEEL
+255 
-268 NRKLNAAVNKRIEA
+268 
-282 QTLIELLKRKSS
+282 
-294 QDLDSLLSIDEFANQ
+294 
-309 AQIRDLKLSEAQAA
+309 
-323 KNVSE
+323 
-328 LSQRYGPKHDRMI
+328 
-341 QAKAQLASIQARTQR
+341 
-356 LIREI
+356 
-361 SFSKQQDLLAAKSQ
+361 
-375 EDLLRAE
+375 
-382 LDSKKSDFQMLG
+382 MLG

-456 LIATLFGFAIA
+456 LIATFFGFAIA

-499 PKVKKRNLRQGGVTY
+499 PKVKKRALRQKGVTY

-531 VRTSLLLRLTNT
+531 VRTSLLLRLTNS
-543 KQKVLPFTSAIPEE
+543 KQKILPFTSAIPEE

-597 NPGLTNIL
+597 SPGLTNIL
-605 TMDTPLSECIV
+605 TMDTPLSECII
-616 RSDEANLDVLPAGII
+616 RNEEANLDVLPAGII

-636 ELLASERFE
+636 ELLASDRFE

-722 EALYVQKY
+722 ETLYVQKY

>member
-1 MTGNSMNGTHST
+1 MNGTH
-13 HPSSNHVELIRFG
+13 PNNLQMNKVELIRFG
-26 HHFRTLKKN
+26 HHFKAIKKN
-35 WLSILAFTIIFSL
+35 WLSIAAFTLLFSL

-54 YSKKSVYQATATLLI
+54 YSKASIYQATATLLI

-106 DKVITQLNLT
+106 DKVIRELNLT
-116 KHPEFTSA
+116 QLPEFTS
-124 SGLKQKIDEVKAI
+124 SGGLNKKIDQIKSI
-137 PFVQDLLHVAPNP
+137 PFVQDLLNVAPSP
-150 KETSQHSKPYYQA
+150 KETAQFSESYYQA
-163 LQTFKRKLEIEPV
+163 LQAFRSKLDIEPV

-191 QLATTIANAV
+191 KLATTIANAV

-231 EERLRASEQALQDF
+231 EERLRNSEQALQEF
-245 LMQEGLIDIN
+245 LLKEGLIDIN
-255 GIDDIYANELEEL
+255 GIDEIYANELEEL
-268 NRKLNAAVNKRIEA
+268 TRKLNIAVNKRIEA
-282 QTLIELLKRKSS
+282 QTLIQLLRRKSS
-294 QDLDSLLSIDEFANQ
+294 QSLDSLLSIDEFANQ

-323 KNVSE
+323 KNLSE
-328 LSQRYGPKHDRMI
+328 LAQRYGPKHDRMI
-341 QAKAQLASIQARTQR
+341 QAKAQLAEIQSRTQQ
-356 LIREI
+356 LIRDI
-361 SFSKQQDLLAAKSQ
+361 SFSKQQDLLAAKAQ
-375 EDLLRAE
+375 EDMLRAE
-382 LDSKKSDFQMLG
+382 LDNKKSDFQSLG

-409 NKDLYEAFLNREK
+409 NKALYEAFLNREK

-430 KNVTARFTDPA
+430 KNVTARFTDKA
-441 IVPLFP
+441 IIPLFP
-447 IAPQRMKLV
+447 VAPQRIKLV
-456 LIATLFGFAIA
+456 LIATFFGFAIA

-476 LREVIRTSS
+476 MREVIRSTT
-485 DVQDKLGVTCLGTI
+485 DVQEKLGVTCLGVI
-499 PKVKKRNLRQGGVTY
+499 PMVKKRNLRKNGVSYT
-514 SAYLDQDEK
+514 AYLDDEEK

-543 KQKVLPFTSAIPEE
+543 KQKILPFTSAIPEE

-568 SFSTMEKVLLI
+568 SFSKMEKVLII
-579 DCDLRRPSLAKRF
+579 DCDLRRPSIAKRF
-592 NLPES
+592 GIAES
-597 NPGLTNIL
+597 SPGLTHIL
-605 TMDTPLSECIV
+605 TMDTPIKDCVTHIK
-616 RSDEANLDVLPAGII
+616 EANLDVLSAGLI

-636 ELLASERFE
+636 ELLASDRFK
-645 KLLEYLKSKYD
+645 KLLEHFQNKYD

-667 VSDALILGQK
+667 VSDALILGQY

-690 KASLVNVALSKQI
+690 KSSLVNLALSKQI
-703 QHSIPS
+703 QHSVPS
-709 LGVLITQAKSKEG
+709 LGVLITQAKAKEG
-722 EALYVQKY
+722 ETLYVQKY

>member
-1 MTGNSMNGTHST
+1 MNGTH
-13 HPSSNHVELIRFG
+13 PNHFPMNKIELIRFG
-26 HHFRTLKKN
+26 HHYKTLKKN
-35 WLSILAFTIIFSL
+35 WLSIAAFTLIFSL
-48 TCTWYI
+48 ACTWHI
-54 YSKKSVYQATATLLI
+54 YSKTSIYQATATLLI

-93 QTQIA
+93 QTQVA
-98 ILKSNHIA
+98 ILQSNHIA
-106 DKVITQLNLT
+106 DKVIQSLDLTQY
-116 KHPEFTSA
+116 PEFTSTG
-124 SGLKQKIDEVKAI
+124 GLKQTIDEIKSI
-137 PFVQDLLHVAPNP
+137 PLVQDLLSVTPNP
-150 KETSQHSKPYYQA
+150 TETAQYSDTYYRA
-163 LQTFKRKLEIEPV
+163 LQTFKDKLEIEPV
-176 RNTQLVRIRFRSTDP
+176 RNTQMVEIHFRSADAK
-191 QLATTIANAV
+191 LATQIANAV

-231 EERLRASEQALQDF
+231 EERLRDSEQALQDF
-245 LMQEGLIDIN
+245 LLREGLIDIN
-255 GIDDIYANELEEL
+255 GIDEIYANELEEL
-268 NRKLNAAVNKRIEA
+268 NRKLNTAVNNRIES
-282 QTLIELLKRKSS
+282 QSLIQLLRRKSS
-294 QDLDSLLSIDEFANQ
+294 QSLDSLLSIEEFANQ
-309 AQIRDLKLSEAQAA
+309 VQIRDLKLSEAQAE
-323 KNVSE
+323 KNLSE
-328 LSQRYGPKHDRMI
+328 LAQRYGPKHDRMI
-341 QAKAQLASIQARTQR
+341 QARAQLESIQSRTQQ

-375 EDLLRAE
+375 EDMLRSE
-382 LDSKKSDFQMLG
+382 LDRKKTEFQSLG

-409 NKDLYEAFLNREK
+409 NKALYEAFLNREK

-430 KNVTARFTDPA
+430 KNVTARFTDKA
-441 IVPLFP
+441 MIPLFP
-447 IAPQRMKLV
+447 VAPQRMKLV

-476 LREVIRTSS
+476 LREVIRTAS
-485 DVQDKLGVTCLGTI
+485 DVQEKLGVTCLGTI
-499 PKVKKRNLRQGGVTY
+499 PLVKNRRLRKNGLSYT
-514 SAYLDQDEK
+514 AYLDKDEK

-531 VRTSLLLRLTNT
+531 IRTSLLLKLTNT
-543 KQKVLPFTSAIPEE
+543 KQKILPFTSAIPEE

-592 NLPES
+592 DIADS
-597 NPGLTNIL
+597 QPGLTNIL
-605 TMDTPLSECIV
+605 TMDTAIKDCIV
-616 RSDEANLDVLPAGII
+616 RVEEAKLDVLPAGLI

-636 ELLASERFE
+636 ELLASARFN
-645 KLLEYLKSKYD
+645 KLLDYFQEKYD

-667 VSDALILGQK
+667 VSDALILGQY
-677 ANGLITVIRSEST
+677 ANGLITVIRAEST
-690 KASLVNVALSKQI
+690 KAQLVNVALSKQL
-703 QHSIPS
+703 QHSVPS

>member
-1 MTGNSMNGTHST
+1 MNGTH
-13 HPSSNHVELIRFG
+13 PNNLQMNKVELIRFG
-26 HHFRTLKKN
+26 HHFKAIKKN
-35 WLSILAFTIIFSL
+35 WLSIAAFTLLFSL

-54 YSKKSVYQATATLLI
+54 YSKASIYQATATLLI

-106 DKVITQLNLT
+106 DKVIRELNLT
-116 KHPEFTSA
+116 QLPEFTR
-124 SGLKQKIDEVKAI
+124 SGGLNQKIDQIKSI
-137 PFVQDLLHVAPNP
+137 PFVQDLLNVAPSP
-150 KETSQHSKPYYQA
+150 KETAQFSESYYQA
-163 LQTFKRKLEIEPV
+163 LQAFRSKLDIEPV

-191 QLATTIANAV
+191 KLATTIANAV

-231 EERLRASEQALQDF
+231 EERLRNSEQALQEF
-245 LMQEGLIDIN
+245 LLKEGLIDIN
-255 GIDDIYANELEEL
+255 GIDEIYANELEEL
-268 NRKLNAAVNKRIEA
+268 TRKLNVAVNKRIEA
-282 QTLIELLKRKSS
+282 QTLIQLLRRKSS
-294 QDLDSLLSIDEFANQ
+294 QSLDSLLSIDEFANQ

-323 KNVSE
+323 KNLSE
-328 LSQRYGPKHDRMI
+328 LAQRYGPKHDRMI
-341 QAKAQLASIQARTQR
+341 QAKAQLAEIQSRTQQ
-356 LIREI
+356 LIRDI
-361 SFSKQQDLLAAKSQ
+361 SFSKQQDLLAAKAQ
-375 EDLLRAE
+375 EDMLRAE
-382 LDSKKSDFQMLG
+382 LDNKKADFQSLG

-409 NKDLYEAFLNREK
+409 NTALYEAFLNREK

-430 KNVTARFTDPA
+430 KNVTARFTDKA
-441 IVPLFP
+441 IIPLFP
-447 IAPQRMKLV
+447 VAPQRIKLV
-456 LIATLFGFAIA
+456 LIATFFGFAIA

-476 LREVIRTSS
+476 MREVIRSTA
-485 DVQDKLGVTCLGTI
+485 DVQEKLGVTCLGVI
-499 PKVKKRNLRQGGVTY
+499 PMVKKRNLRKNGVSYT
-514 SAYLDQDEK
+514 AYLDDEEK

-543 KQKVLPFTSAIPEE
+543 KQKILPFTSAIPEE

-568 SFSTMEKVLLI
+568 SFSKMEKVLII
-579 DCDLRRPSLAKRF
+579 DCDLRRPSIAKRF
-592 NLPES
+592 GIAES
-597 NPGLTNIL
+597 SPGLTHIL
-605 TMDTPLSECIV
+605 TMDTPIKDCVTHIK
-616 RSDEANLDVLPAGII
+616 EANLDVLSAGLI

-636 ELLASERFE
+636 ELLASDRFK
-645 KLLEYLKSKYD
+645 KLLEHFQNKYD

-667 VSDALILGQK
+667 VSDALILGQY

-690 KASLVNVALSKQI
+690 KSSLVNLALSKQI
-703 QHSIPS
+703 QHSVPS
-709 LGVLITQAKSKEG
+709 LGVLITQAKTKEG
-722 EALYVQKY
+722 ETLYVQKY

>member
-1 MTGNSMNGTHST
+1 M
-13 HPSSNHVELIRFG
+13 
-26 HHFRTLKKN
+26 
-35 WLSILAFTIIFSL
+35 
-48 TCTWYI
+48 
-54 YSKKSVYQATATLLI
+54 
-69 QEEQK
+69 
-74 SALSIEEV
+74 
-82 YGVDTTKKEYF
+82 
-93 QTQIA
+93 
-98 ILKSNHIA
+98 
-106 DKVITQLNLT
+106 
-116 KHPEFTSA
+116 
-124 SGLKQKIDEVKAI
+124 VK
-137 PFVQDLLHVAPNP
+137 
-150 KETSQHSKPYYQA
+150 
-163 LQTFKRKLEIEPV
+163 
-176 RNTQLVRIRFRSTDP
+176 IRFRSTDP

-268 NRKLNAAVNKRIEA
+268 NRKLNAAVNNRIEA
-282 QTLIELLKRKSS
+282 QTLIQLLKRKST
-294 QDLDSLLSIDEFANQ
+294 QNIDSLLSIDEFANQ
-309 AQIRDLKLSEAQAA
+309 AQIRDLKMSEAQAA

-341 QAKAQLASIQARTQR
+341 QAKAQLASIQERTEQ

-361 SFSKQQDLLAAKSQ
+361 SFSKQQDLLAAKAQ
-375 EDLLRAE
+375 EDMLRAE
-382 LDSKKSDFQMLG
+382 LNNKKSDFQMLG

-456 LIATLFGFAIA
+456 LIATFFGFAIA

-499 PKVKKRNLRQGGVTY
+499 PKVKKRALRQKGVTY

-531 VRTSLLLRLTNT
+531 VRTSLLLRLTNS
-543 KQKVLPFTSAIPEE
+543 KQKILPFTSAIPEE

-579 DCDLRRPSLAKRF
+579 DCDLRRPSLTKRF

-597 NPGLTNIL
+597 SPGLTNIL
-605 TMDTPLSECIV
+605 TMDTPLSECII
-616 RSDEANLDVLPAGII
+616 RNEEANLDVLPAGII

-636 ELLASERFE
+636 ELLASDRFE

-722 EALYVQKY
+722 ETLYVQKY

>member
-1 MTGNSMNGTHST
+1 MNGTH
-13 HPSSNHVELIRFG
+13 PNNLQMNKVELIRFG
-26 HHFRTLKKN
+26 HHFKAIKKN
-35 WLSILAFTIIFSL
+35 WLSIAAFTLLFSL

-54 YSKKSVYQATATLLI
+54 YSKASIYQATATLLI

-106 DKVITQLNLT
+106 DKVIRELNLT
-116 KHPEFTSA
+116 QLPEFTS
-124 SGLKQKIDEVKAI
+124 SGGLNKKIDQIKSI
-137 PFVQDLLHVAPNP
+137 PFVQDLLNVAPSP
-150 KETSQHSKPYYQA
+150 KETAQFSESYYQA
-163 LQTFKRKLEIEPV
+163 LQAFRSKLDIEPV

-191 QLATTIANAV
+191 KLATTIANAV

-231 EERLRASEQALQDF
+231 EERLRNSEQALQEF
-245 LMQEGLIDIN
+245 LLKEGLIDIN
-255 GIDDIYANELEEL
+255 GIDEIYANELEEL
-268 NRKLNAAVNKRIEA
+268 TRKLNIAVNKRIEA
-282 QTLIELLKRKSS
+282 QTLIQLLRRKSS
-294 QDLDSLLSIDEFANQ
+294 QSLDSLLSIDEFANQ

-323 KNVSE
+323 KNLSE
-328 LSQRYGPKHDRMI
+328 LAQRYGPKHDRMI
-341 QAKAQLASIQARTQR
+341 QAKAQLAEIQSRTQQ
-356 LIREI
+356 LIRDI
-361 SFSKQQDLLAAKSQ
+361 SFSKQQDLLAAKAQ
-375 EDLLRAE
+375 EDMLRAE
-382 LDSKKSDFQMLG
+382 LDSKKSDFQSLG

-409 NKDLYEAFLNREK
+409 NKALYEAFLNREK

-430 KNVTARFTDPA
+430 KNVTARFTDKA
-441 IVPLFP
+441 IIPLFP
-447 IAPQRMKLV
+447 VAPQRIKLV
-456 LIATLFGFAIA
+456 LIATFFGFAIA

-476 LREVIRTSS
+476 MREVIRSTA
-485 DVQDKLGVTCLGTI
+485 DVQEKLGVTCLGVI
-499 PKVKKRNLRQGGVTY
+499 PMVKKRNLRKNGVSYT
-514 SAYLDQDEK
+514 AYLDDEEK

-543 KQKVLPFTSAIPEE
+543 KQKILPFTSAIPEE

-568 SFSTMEKVLLI
+568 SFSKMEKVLII
-579 DCDLRRPSLAKRF
+579 DCDLRRPSIAKRF
-592 NLPES
+592 GIAES
-597 NPGLTNIL
+597 SPGLTHIL
-605 TMDTPLSECIV
+605 TMDTPIKDCVTHIKA
-616 RSDEANLDVLPAGII
+616 ANLDVLSAGLI

-636 ELLASERFE
+636 ELLASDRFK
-645 KLLEYLKSKYD
+645 KLLEHFQNKYD

-667 VSDALILGQK
+667 VSDALILGQY

-690 KASLVNVALSKQI
+690 KSSLVNLALSKQI
-703 QHSIPS
+703 QHSVPS
-709 LGVLITQAKSKEG
+709 LGVLITQAKAKEG
-722 EALYVQKY
+722 ETLYVQKY

>member
-1 MTGNSMNGTHST
+1 MNGTH
-13 HPSSNHVELIRFG
+13 PNNLQMNKVELIRFG
-26 HHFRTLKKN
+26 HHFKAIKKN
-35 WLSILAFTIIFSL
+35 WLSIAAFTLLFSL

-54 YSKKSVYQATATLLI
+54 YSKASIYQATATLLI

-106 DKVITQLNLT
+106 DKVIRELNLT
-116 KHPEFTSA
+116 QLPEFTS
-124 SGLKQKIDEVKAI
+124 SGGLNKEIDQIKSI
-137 PFVQDLLHVAPNP
+137 PFVQDLLNVAPSP
-150 KETSQHSKPYYQA
+150 KETAQFSESYYQA
-163 LQTFKRKLEIEPV
+163 LQAFRSKLDIEPV

-191 QLATTIANAV
+191 KLATTIANAV

-231 EERLRASEQALQDF
+231 EERLRNSEQALQEF
-245 LMQEGLIDIN
+245 LLKEGLIDIN
-255 GIDDIYANELEEL
+255 GIDEIYANELEEL
-268 NRKLNAAVNKRIEA
+268 TRKLNIAVNKRIEA
-282 QTLIELLKRKSS
+282 QTLIQLLRRKSS
-294 QDLDSLLSIDEFANQ
+294 QSLDSLLSIDEFANQ

-323 KNVSE
+323 KNLSE
-328 LSQRYGPKHDRMI
+328 LAQRYGPKHDRMI
-341 QAKAQLASIQARTQR
+341 QAKAQLAEIQSRTQQ
-356 LIREI
+356 LIRDI
-361 SFSKQQDLLAAKSQ
+361 SFSKQQDLLAAKAQ
-375 EDLLRAE
+375 EDMLRAE
-382 LDSKKSDFQMLG
+382 LDNKKSDFQSLG

-409 NKDLYEAFLNREK
+409 NKALYEAFLNREK

-430 KNVTARFTDPA
+430 KNVTARFTDKA
-441 IVPLFP
+441 IIPLFP
-447 IAPQRMKLV
+447 VAPQRIKLV
-456 LIATLFGFAIA
+456 LIATFFGFAIA

-476 LREVIRTSS
+476 MREVIRSTA
-485 DVQDKLGVTCLGTI
+485 DVQEKLGVTCLGVI
-499 PKVKKRNLRQGGVTY
+499 PMVKKRNLRKNGVSYT
-514 SAYLDQDEK
+514 AYLDDEEK

-543 KQKVLPFTSAIPEE
+543 KQKILPFTSAIPEE

-568 SFSTMEKVLLI
+568 SFSKMEKVLII
-579 DCDLRRPSLAKRF
+579 DCDLRRPSIAKRF
-592 NLPES
+592 GIAES
-597 NPGLTNIL
+597 SPGLTHIL
-605 TMDTPLSECIV
+605 TMDTPIKDCVTHIK
-616 RSDEANLDVLPAGII
+616 EANLDVLSAGLI

-636 ELLASERFE
+636 ELLASDRFK
-645 KLLEYLKSKYD
+645 KLLEHFQNKYD

-667 VSDALILGQK
+667 VSDALILGQY

-690 KASLVNVALSKQI
+690 KSSLVNLALSKQI
-703 QHSIPS
+703 QHSVPS
-709 LGVLITQAKSKEG
+709 LGVLITQAKAKEG
-722 EALYVQKY
+722 ETLYVQKY

>member
-1 MTGNSMNGTHST
+1 MNGTH
-13 HPSSNHVELIRFG
+13 PNNLQMNKVELIRFG
-26 HHFRTLKKN
+26 HHFKAIKKN
-35 WLSILAFTIIFSL
+35 WLSIAAFTLLFSL

-54 YSKKSVYQATATLLI
+54 YSKASIYQATATLLI

-106 DKVITQLNLT
+106 DKVIRELNLT
-116 KHPEFTSA
+116 QLPEFTR
-124 SGLKQKIDEVKAI
+124 SGGLNQKIDQIKSI
-137 PFVQDLLHVAPNP
+137 PFVQDLLNVAPSP
-150 KETSQHSKPYYQA
+150 KETAQFSESYYQA
-163 LQTFKRKLEIEPV
+163 LQAFRSKLDIEPV

-191 QLATTIANAV
+191 KLATTIANAV

-231 EERLRASEQALQDF
+231 EERLRNSEQALQEF
-245 LMQEGLIDIN
+245 LLKEGLIDIN
-255 GIDDIYANELEEL
+255 GIDEIYANELEEL
-268 NRKLNAAVNKRIEA
+268 TRKLNIAVNKRIEA
-282 QTLIELLKRKSS
+282 QTLIQLLRRKSS
-294 QDLDSLLSIDEFANQ
+294 QSLDSLLSIDEFANQ

-323 KNVSE
+323 KNLSE
-328 LSQRYGPKHDRMI
+328 LAQRYGPKHDRMI
-341 QAKAQLASIQARTQR
+341 QTKAQLAEIQSRTQQ
-356 LIREI
+356 LIRDI
-361 SFSKQQDLLAAKSQ
+361 SFSKQQDLLAAKAQ
-375 EDLLRAE
+375 EDMLRAE
-382 LDSKKSDFQMLG
+382 LDNKKSDFQSLG

-409 NKDLYEAFLNREK
+409 NKALYEAFLNREK

-430 KNVTARFTDPA
+430 KNVTARFTDKA
-441 IVPLFP
+441 IIPLFP
-447 IAPQRMKLV
+447 VAPQRTKLV
-456 LIATLFGFAIA
+456 LIATFFGFAIA

-476 LREVIRTSS
+476 MREVIRSTA
-485 DVQDKLGVTCLGTI
+485 DVQEKLGVTCLGVI
-499 PKVKKRNLRQGGVTY
+499 PMVKKRNLRKNGVSY
-514 SAYLDQDEK
+514 SAYLDDEEK

-543 KQKVLPFTSAIPEE
+543 KQKILPFTSAIPEE

-568 SFSTMEKVLLI
+568 SFSKMEKVLII
-579 DCDLRRPSLAKRF
+579 DCDLRRPSIAKRF
-592 NLPES
+592 GIAES
-597 NPGLTNIL
+597 SPGLTHIL
-605 TMDTPLSECIV
+605 TMDTPIKDCVTHIK
-616 RSDEANLDVLPAGII
+616 EANLDVLSAGLI

-636 ELLASERFE
+636 ELLASDRFK
-645 KLLEYLKSKYD
+645 KLLEHFQNKYD

-667 VSDALILGQK
+667 VSDALILGQY

-690 KASLVNVALSKQI
+690 KLSLVNLALSKQI
-703 QHSIPS
+703 QHSVPS
-709 LGVLITQAKSKEG
+709 LGVLITQAKTKEG
-722 EALYVQKY
+722 ETLYVQKY

>member
-1 MTGNSMNGTHST
+1 MTGNSMNGIHST
-13 HPSSNHVELIRFG
+13 HPSSNRIELIRFG
-26 HHFRTLKKN
+26 HHYRTLKKN

-54 YSKKSVYQATATLLI
+54 YSKRSVYQATATLLI

-116 KHPEFTSA
+116 QHPEFTGS
-124 SGLKQKIDEVKAI
+124 SRFEQKIDEIKSI
-137 PFVQDLLHVAPNP
+137 PLVQDVLRVSPNP
-150 KETSQHSKPYYQA
+150 EETQQHAKPYYQA
-163 LQTFKRKLEIEPV
+163 LQAFKEKLEIEPV
-176 RNTQLVRIRFRSTDP
+176 RNTQLVKIRFRSTDP
-191 QLATTIANAV
+191 ELATKIANAV
-201 GQAYIDANFEAKLVV
+201 GQAYIDTNFEAKLVI

-231 EERLRASEQALQDF
+231 EQRLRTSEQALQDF
-245 LMQEGLIDIN
+245 LLQEGLIDIN
-255 GIDDIYANELEEL
+255 GIDDIYASELEEL
-268 NRKLNAAVNKRIEA
+268 SRKLNAAINNRIEA
-282 QTLIELLKRKSS
+282 QTLIDLLKRKSS

-309 AQIRDLKLSEAQAA
+309 AQIRDLKLSEAQAE

-328 LSQRYGPKHDRMI
+328 LSQRYGPKHDRMV
-341 QAKAQLASIQARTQR
+341 QARAQLDSIRTRTQQ

-361 SFSKQQDLLAAKSQ
+361 SFSKQQDLLAAKAQ
-375 EDLLRAE
+375 EDMLRAE

-394 SQKARYEQLKREVES
+394 SQKAKYEQLKREVES

-422 ETNATSDY
+422 ETSATSDY

-441 IVPLFP
+441 IIPLFP

-456 LIATLFGFAIA
+456 LIATFFGFAIA

-485 DVQDKLGVTCLGTI
+485 DVQEKLGVTCLGTI
-499 PKVKKRNLRQGGVTY
+499 PRVKKRNLRKGGVSYT
-514 SAYLDQDEK
+514 AYLDKDEK

-531 VRTSLLLRLTNT
+531 VRTSLLLRLTNS
-543 KQKVLPFTSAIPEE
+543 KQRVLPFTSAIPEE

-568 SFSTMEKVLLI
+568 SFSTMEKVLII
-579 DCDLRRPSLAKRF
+579 DCDLRRPSIAKRF
-592 NLPES
+592 NISES
-597 NPGLTNIL
+597 SPGLTNIL
-605 TMDTPLSECIV
+605 TMDTSLSECIV
-616 RSDEANLDVLPAGII
+616 RSEEANLDVLPAGII

-636 ELLASERFE
+636 ELLASDRFD
-645 KLLEYLKSKYD
+645 KLIEYLKGKYD

-667 VSDALILGQK
+667 VSDALILGKK

-690 KASLVNVALSKQI
+690 KASLVNAALSKQI
-703 QHSIPS
+703 QHSVPS

-722 EALYVQKY
+722 EANYVQQY

>member
-1 MTGNSMNGTHST
+1 MNGTQANHI
-13 HPSSNHVELIRFG
+13 PSNHVELIRFG

-54 YSKKSVYQATATLLI
+54 YSKNSVYQATATLLI

-124 SGLKQKIDEVKAI
+124 SGIKQKIDEIKAI

-176 RNTQLVRIRFRSTDP
+176 RNTQLVKIRFRSTDP
-191 QLATTIANAV
+191 QLATTVANAV

-231 EERLRASEQALQDF
+231 EERLRTSEQALQEF

-268 NRKLNAAVNKRIEA
+268 NRKLNTAVNNRIEA

-323 KNVSE
+323 KSVSE

-341 QAKAQLASIQARTQR
+341 QAQAQLTSIQARTQR

-382 LDSKKSDFQMLG
+382 LDRKKSDFQMLG

-456 LIATLFGFAIA
+456 LIATFFGFAIA
-467 CALVIILET
+467 CALVILLET

-485 DVQDKLGVTCLGTI
+485 DAQDKLGVTCLGTI

-543 KQKVLPFTSAIPEE
+543 NQKVLPFTSAIPEE

-568 SFSTMEKVLLI
+568 SFSTMERVLLI

-592 NLPES
+592 NIPES

-605 TMDTPLSECIV
+605 TMDAPLRDCIV
-616 RSDEANLDVLPAGII
+616 RNEEANLDVLPAGII

-636 ELLASERFE
+636 ELLASDRFD
-645 KLLEYLKSKYD
+645 KLLSHLKDKYD

-667 VSDALILGQK
+667 VSDALILGQQ

-690 KASLVNVALSKQI
+690 KASLVNIALSKQI